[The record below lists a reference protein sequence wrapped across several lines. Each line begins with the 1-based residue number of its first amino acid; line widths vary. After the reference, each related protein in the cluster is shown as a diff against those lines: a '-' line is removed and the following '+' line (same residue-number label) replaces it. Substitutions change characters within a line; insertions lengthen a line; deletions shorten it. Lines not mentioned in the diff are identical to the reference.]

1 MDKVSFFQADY
12 RDGRVHIG
20 DKIYPA
26 GTFATHLL
34 NQYYENDTAARIS
47 VFKAN
52 NLSVQRKLKQGYIN
66 PSDFVKCNEEIQNIL
81 KTLPFLQPFS
91 LLDISAERNRI
102 SALFT
107 TDNANQIADYLRR
120 RAKVSEMSIGAVSLG
135 VLPKEYDEQ
144 FFTESALLLSEAEK
158 TLVFYDTVSDDMR
171 IAFEQL
177 SKFSSRADEAIRFDE
192 PHLLPIALEIFG
204 QAPFPVNTE
213 YVSIPKAK
221 KSKNLVTARRLYF
234 KSYYSFIITD
244 FFEGLHCGHYP
255 RQCGICKKYFLMQS
269 AARQKYCNGYAPF
282 KLKGKPITCRKYAA
296 RINRKELVEGNPVI
310 RLYKNRCSAIR
321 NEQKR
326 GTVTPEFAAAAKALA
341 KSRMQLA
348 KQNPEYANGQYIS
361 DMSREKLYSDTDMQM
376 K

>member
-81 KTLPFLQPFS
+81 KILPFLQPFS

-321 NEQKR
+321 VEKSR
-326 GTVTPEFAAAAKALA
+326 ETISPEFAAAALDLA
-341 KSRMQLA
+341 KRRMQLA
-348 KQNPEYANGQYIS
+348 KQNSEYANGQYLS
-361 DMSREKLYSDTDMQM
+361 DISREKLYADTD
-376 K
+376 KELK